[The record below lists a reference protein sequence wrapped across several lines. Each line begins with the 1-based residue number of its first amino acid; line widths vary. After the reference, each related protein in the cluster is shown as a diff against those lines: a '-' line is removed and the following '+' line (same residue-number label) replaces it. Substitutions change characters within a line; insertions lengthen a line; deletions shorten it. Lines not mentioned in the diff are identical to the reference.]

1 MNFEWDLRKA
11 RLNLA
16 KHGISFEE
24 ATTVFDD
31 PLSLT
36 AVDPDHSVSENR
48 YLTFGMSYR
57 GVLLQISHTERGN
70 SIRIIS
76 ARPAT
81 KSEIRMYEEG

>member
-24 ATTVFDD
+24 APTVFDD

-76 ARPAT
+76 AGPAT